1 MAQPIK
7 VKGIVIRQVNYGDY
21 DKMLTVLTEPLGKIS
36 VSARGVRSIK
46 SKNRAATELLCYSE
60 FVLTGPRGE
69 VFNLSQAECIESFY
83 RLRDD
88 CVGLALGIYMADVAG
103 HLAPED
109 MAVTVRL
116 LLNSLF
122 MLANERTDYNYMKL
136 LYDLK
141 LLSAAG
147 FTPETDE
154 CVNCQSEKGP
164 FAFSALSGGV
174 LCPSCARLA
183 GLRPADSGALRLM
196 SYILKSP
203 LTKGLYKLKP
213 EDETVAKALKMAE
226 SFIAFHI
233 RDEIKT
239 LDYYK
244 KLVKML

>member
-1 MAQPIK
+1 M
-7 VKGIVIRQVNYGDY
+7 
-21 DKMLTVLTEPLGKIS
+21 
-36 VSARGVRSIK
+36 
-46 SKNRAATELLCYSE
+46 
-60 FVLTGPRGE
+60 
-69 VFNLSQAECIESFY
+69 
-83 RLRDD
+83 
-88 CVGLALGIYMADVAG
+88 GLALGIYMADVAG

-109 MAVTVRL
+109 MVVTVRL

-174 LCPSCARLA
+174 LCPSCARLS

>member
-21 DKMLTVLTEPLGKIS
+21 DKMLTVLTESMGKIS
-36 VSARGVRSIK
+36 VSARGVRSMK

-60 FVLTGPRGE
+60 FVLTGPKGE
-69 VFNLSQAECIESFY
+69 VYNLSQAECVESFY
-83 RLRDD
+83 KIRDD
-88 CVGLALGIYMADVAG
+88 CVALALGIYMADIAG

-109 MAVTVRL
+109 MAVTIRL
-116 LLNSLF
+116 LLNSLY
-122 MLANERTDYNYMKL
+122 MLANEKPDCNYMKL

-154 CVNCQSEKGP
+154 CVNCQSETGP

-174 LCPSCARLA
+174 LCRKCAMSA
-183 GLRPADSGALRLM
+183 GLRPSDGRALGLM

-203 LTKGLYKLKP
+203 LTKGLYKLNP
-213 EDETVAKALKMAE
+213 DGETVSKALKMTEA
-226 SFIAFHI
+226 FIAFHI